1 MAEGNYPFASTY
13 ITFSVGPGMF
23 PLPPWPMRVACERG
37 LNMDF
42 GVKFS
47 GNRSAVDYTVSLGQ
61 SSSLLVP
68 LPAVS
73 WPRVPAWGSLEPPRR
88 GGENAQKTGKNGK
101 EMGEIRSKKCGRSL
115 R

>member
-47 GNRSAVDYTVSLGQ
+47 GNRSAVDYTVSLGGLHVAVQ
-61 SSSLLVP
+61 LSAGDRGTETMFLIKVVLRWFHTILVMQMAVVAQVRMDLLVMVFP
-68 LPAVS
+68 VL
-73 WPRVPAWGSLEPPRR
+73 
-88 GGENAQKTGKNGK
+88 
-101 EMGEIRSKKCGRSL
+101 M
-115 R
+115 

>member
-42 GVKFS
+42 GVKF
-47 GNRSAVDYTVSLGQ
+47 
-61 SSSLLVP
+61 
-68 LPAVS
+68 
-73 WPRVPAWGSLEPPRR
+73 
-88 GGENAQKTGKNGK
+88 
-101 EMGEIRSKKCGRSL
+101 
-115 R
+115 